1 MRWAYRMNRKN
12 GRRRVASLAR
22 KREGGAALVEM
33 AIVLPLLLMLF
44 MGIADFGLAIADYN
58 SLRQGTREG
67 VRRVVVA
74 DVGSDSSC
82 AIGGATPSTETLSK
96 DTASLV
102 CLTKARTGLD
112 TASTLVA
119 VKFDSSYAEGDA
131 LILCTQYTLSSVTGF
146 FGYLLDSRI
155 VHAQVDM
162 RIEKDTLDIEAF
174 QEAGGD
180 GWGWCG

>member
-74 DVGSDSSC
+74 DVGSDRSC
-82 AIGGATPSTETLSK
+82 AIGGETPSE
-96 DTASLV
+96 DTALLV

-162 RIEKDTLDIEAF
+162 RIEKDTLDIRAF